1 MKIRSGAAL
10 PAIVMIV
17 GILAAA
23 TSVLRIWQ
31 ISRWNETYR
40 ESFVAAPA
48 AESVYK
54 YDSGDEFDMSEFTLK
69 HDIKYYD
76 SPNGNVALTVQAT
89 NYLRPNSN
97 DASSDLYGWVSTPT
111 DVKGWRFTR
120 HFGTESTASSN
131 EFYVKLS
138 DLQQAAKDAYGDSA
152 KDSLDVTFKPLGSD
166 IEIARTFTRA
176 EYETLRVD
184 FELYERGIM
193 CSPDLEAPVWTTQ
206 TTFGA
211 VAGVLLVGWSVVL
224 FIMRFRDAKAQEEN
238 Q

>member
-17 GILAAA
+17 GILAAV

-31 ISRWNETYR
+31 INRWNETYR
-40 ESFVAAPA
+40 ELYVAAPA
-48 AESVYK
+48 ASSEYR
-54 YDSGDEFDMSEFTLK
+54 YDSGDEYTMSEFTLK
-69 HDIKYYD
+69 QDIKYYD
-76 SPNGNVALTVQAT
+76 SPKGNVALTVQAA

-97 DASSDLYGWVSTPT
+97 DTSADLYGWRSTPT
-111 DVKGWRFTR
+111 DVKGWRLTR
-120 HFGTESTASSN
+120 PFGAESTTVN
-131 EFYVKLS
+131 DEYCVKLS
-138 DLQQAAKDAYGDSA
+138 DLQRAAKDAYGDSA
-152 KDSLDVTFKPLGSD
+152 KDTLDVTFKPLGSD
-166 IEIARTFTRA
+166 VEIARTFTRA

-206 TTFGA
+206 TLFGA
-211 VAGVLLVGWSVVL
+211 VAGVLLIGWSVVL
-224 FIMRFRDAKAQEEN
+224 FIVRFRDAKAQEEK